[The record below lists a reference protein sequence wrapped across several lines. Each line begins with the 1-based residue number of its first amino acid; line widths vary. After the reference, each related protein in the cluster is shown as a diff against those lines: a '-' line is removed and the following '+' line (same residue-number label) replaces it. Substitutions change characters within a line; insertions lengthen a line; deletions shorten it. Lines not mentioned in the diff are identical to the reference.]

1 LKEGYRYRIRVEGSI
16 HNNSGEGFAVYVNG
30 KLLGEI
36 KTGVTGWRKQGL
48 RGVKLEYDALEA
60 LKGGKMTIAVA
71 NFPMNNWNPDG
82 FLPFF
87 RPLNV
92 WVEEQKLPVLE

>member
-1 LKEGYRYRIRVEGSI
+1 VEGSI

-48 RGVKLEYDALEA
+48 RGVNLENDALQA
-60 LKGGKMTIAVA
+60 LQGGKMTIAVA

-82 FLPFF
+82 FIPFF